1 MPYYLAMESRIRSM
15 LAALVGAMALG
26 LTAAAQQT
34 DPEAYAKTLEGAA
47 RVARMQVPRVIET
60 LVIPPGSRVADIGAG
75 SGLFSRPIAQHLGRA
90 GVVYAVD
97 IDPGLLKIID
107 RRAKEENLTNIRT
120 ILAATDDPKLPEQ
133 VDLAFICD
141 ALHHIGN
148 QAAYF
153 KTLAKYI
160 KPGGRI
166 AVIDFSET
174 WPVGHEKMRYSVA
187 DLDGWLKA
195 IGFTQI
201 GSHSYLENSFFVIY
215 RK

>member
-1 MPYYLAMESRIRSM
+1 M

-26 LTAAAQQT
+26 LTAAAQQA

-90 GVVYAVD
+90 GVLYAVD
-97 IDPGLLKIID
+97 IDPGLLQIID
-107 RRAKEENLTNIRT
+107 RRSKEENLTNIRT

-187 DLDGWLKA
+187 DLDGWMKA

>member
-1 MPYYLAMESRIRSM
+1 M
-15 LAALVGAMALG
+15 LAALVGAVALG
-26 LTAAAQQT
+26 LTVSAQQT

-60 LVIPPGSRVADIGAG
+60 LVIPPGSKVADIGAG

-90 GVVYAVD
+90 GVLYAVD

-107 RRAKEENLTNIRT
+107 RRAKEESLTNIRT

-148 QAAYF
+148 QGAYF

-174 WPVGHEKMRYSVA
+174 WPVGHEKMRYSVT
-187 DLDGWLKA
+187 DLDGWMKA
-195 IGFTQI
+195 IGFTQT
-201 GSHSYLENSFFVIY
+201 GSHSYLDNSFFVIY
-215 RK
+215 RRS

>member
-1 MPYYLAMESRIRSM
+1 M
-15 LAALVGAMALG
+15 LAALIGAVALS
-26 LTAAAQQT
+26 LTVSAQQT

-90 GVVYAVD
+90 GVLYAVD

-107 RRAKEENLTNIRT
+107 RRAKEESLTNIRT

-148 QAAYF
+148 QGTYF

-174 WPVGHEKMRYSVA
+174 WPIGHEKMRYSVA
-187 DLDGWLKA
+187 DLDGWMKA
-195 IGFTQI
+195 IGFTQT
-201 GSHSYLENSFFVIY
+201 GSHSYLDNSFFVIY
-215 RK
+215 RRS

>member
-1 MPYYLAMESRIRSM
+1 MPYYLAMESRIRLM

-26 LTAAAQQT
+26 LTAGAQQA

-90 GVVYAVD
+90 GVLYAVD

-107 RRAKEENLTNIRT
+107 RRSKEENLTNIRT
-120 ILAATDDPKLPEQ
+120 VLAATDDPKLPEQ

-148 QAAYF
+148 QAEYF

-174 WPVGHEKMRYSVA
+174 WPVGHEKMRYSVT

>member
-1 MPYYLAMESRIRSM
+1 MKTFISVRRALTVLLVALAFAR
-15 LAALVGAMALG
+15 VP
-26 LTAAAQQT
+26 AAQQP

-47 RVARMQVPRVIET
+47 RVARMQVPRVIQT

-107 RRAKEENLTNIRT
+107 RRSKEENLTNIRT

-174 WPVGHEKMRYSVA
+174 WPVGHERMRYSVA
-187 DLDGWLKA
+187 DLDGWLKE

>member
-1 MPYYLAMESRIRSM
+1 MF
-15 LAALVGAMALG
+15 AASAVVVALG
-26 LTAAAQQT
+26 LTLSAQQQQ

-60 LVIPPGSRVADIGAG
+60 LVIPPGSKVADIGSG

-90 GVVYAVD
+90 GVLYAVD
-97 IDPGLLKIID
+97 IDAGLLKIVD
-107 RRAKEENLTNIRT
+107 RTSKEAGLTNVRT
-120 ILAATDDPKLPEQ
+120 VLAATDDPKLPEP

-148 QAAYF
+148 QAEYL

-166 AVIDFSET
+166 AVIDFSEK
-174 WPVGHEKMRYSVA
+174 WPVGHEKMAYTVA
-187 DLDGWLKA
+187 DLDGWMKA
-195 IGFTQI
+195 IGFAQI
-201 GSHSYLENSFFVIY
+201 ASHSYLENSFFVIY
-215 RK
+215 RRPGS

>member
-1 MPYYLAMESRIRSM
+1 MHPKYRALIGFVTGVLALS
-15 LAALVGAMALG
+15 

-60 LVIPPGSRVADIGAG
+60 LVIPPGSKVADIGAG
-75 SGLFSRPIAQHLGRA
+75 SGLFSRPIAQHIGRA
-90 GVVYAVD
+90 GVLYAVD

-107 RRAKEENLTNIRT
+107 RRSQEEKLTNIRT
-120 ILAATDDPKLPEQ
+120 VLAATDDPKLPEP

-148 QAAYF
+148 QAAYL
-153 KTLAKYI
+153 KTLAKYV

-166 AVIDFSET
+166 AVIDFSEK
-174 WPVGHEKMRYSVA
+174 WPVGHESMRFSVA
-187 DLDGWLKA
+187 DLDGWMKA
-195 IGFTQI
+195 IGFTQTA
-201 GSHSYLENSFFVIY
+201 SHSFLENSFFVIY
-215 RK
+215 RQ

>member
-1 MPYYLAMESRIRSM
+1 MKNFLPSRRT
-15 LAALVGAMALG
+15 LTLALVVLAF
-26 LTAAAQQT
+26 TQTPAAQQQ

-47 RVARMQVPRVIET
+47 RVARMQVARVIES
-60 LVIPPGSRVADIGAG
+60 LIIPPGSKVADIGAG

-90 GVVYAVD
+90 GTLYAVD

-107 RRAKEENLTNIRT
+107 RRATEEKITNIRT

-160 KPGGRI
+160 KPEGRI
-166 AVIDFSET
+166 AIIDFSEK
-174 WPVGHEKMRYSVA
+174 WPTGHESMRYSVG

-195 IGFTQI
+195 IGFAQTA
-201 GSHSYLENSFFVIY
+201 SHTYLENSFFVIY
-215 RK
+215 RRSQ